1 MNMASTVFVLVAI
14 LMLYGSIGDT
24 VRVEAV
30 DTREYSN
37 SEDSSEV
44 LDILRKLQDK
54 MKTVEIKL
62 DGLDNEIKLM
72 SRIMQ
77 KKPVDGGYA
86 PWGAWGECSQTCG
99 NGTKSRTRECT
110 NPPPMNKGKWCT
122 GSDEDVSPCHIQ
134 ACKTT
139 TESPTTTKATT
150 TTAKPTTTEL
160 TTTTEKP
167 STTKATTTTEK
178 PTTTEATTKAGAFRL
193 LIANGFWPGRDDYLD
208 SKGLCQVVELPS
220 SKKCQSLQSYPLR
233 VAVSSGS
240 VVNGSPIVCG
250 GTTADGP
257 GSQMFSECYTHDRSS
272 NTWKLLTKM
281 HTERA
286 GHTSVVHKNALWV
299 IGGLNEQERFL
310 KSTEWVFLN
319 GTVEKGPD
327 LPEERGGHCMVDLRD
342 GRFMI
347 IGGLMDNPHGPPH
360 GTTNVLIYNSYDAS
374 FTYGPSLREARAQ
387 QACTL
392 FQSPKHNQRWVVLVV
407 GGRHYSDE
415 GDATSEVLDFTVPN
429 AVWEEYVPLHLSDIP
444 DLDDP
449 RRVRNHGMKAVTH
462 EKDVYLMFFRSIYQL
477 RCFTDFCFW
486 DRMPLKLDKVGNFGT
501 MMVLPE
507 EYTCQD

>member
-1 MNMASTVFVLVAI
+1 MNMATTVFVLVAI

-122 GSDEDVSPCHIQ
+122 GSDKDVSPCHIQ
-134 ACKTT
+134 AC
-139 TESPTTTKATT
+139 S
-150 TTAKPTTTEL
+150 
-160 TTTTEKP
+160 
-167 STTKATTTTEK
+167 
-178 PTTTEATTKAGAFRL
+178 AFHL
-193 LIANGFWPGRDDYLD
+193 LVANGFWNRKDHLD
-208 SKGLCQVVELPS
+208 SAGECQVVELPS